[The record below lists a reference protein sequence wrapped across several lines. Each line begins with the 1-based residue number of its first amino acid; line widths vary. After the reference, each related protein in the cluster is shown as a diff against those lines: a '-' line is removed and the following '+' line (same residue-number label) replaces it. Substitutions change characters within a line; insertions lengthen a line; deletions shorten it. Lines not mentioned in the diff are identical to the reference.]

1 MPVITLTSDI
11 GLKDYLVGAIKGQLL
26 QLCPGAQVIDIS
38 HQVSPFNFPQAA
50 YLCKAALP
58 HFPSGT
64 CHFILVNLFD
74 SPPDHFLAAR
84 HQGNFFILP
93 DNGLITMILDGLP
106 EEVVKL
112 VWKDQGPKDTIQI
125 IRQFGKAA
133 ADLQQGNPLS
143 GLGVPATAIVVR
155 NNLIPTISTNWME
168 GQVIYVDNFENVV
181 TNITREQFE
190 EQRKG
195 RGFRIFVMRN
205 EYITEISGNYPDVKE
220 SDKLALFNTA
230 GYLEIAINKGNAAGL
245 FGLQPSTRERTQ
257 KDDFFQNRLFYQ
269 TVRIEFE

>member
-26 QLCPGAQVIDIS
+26 QLCPGCPVIDIS
-38 HQVSPFNFPQAA
+38 HQVSPFNFHQAA

-58 HFPSGT
+58 HFPAGT

-74 SPPDHFLAAR
+74 SPPDHFLVAS
-84 HQGNFFILP
+84 HQGNYFFCA
-93 DNGLITMILDGLP
+93 DNGLITMILDGMP
-106 EEVVKL
+106 EESVYL
-112 VWKDQGPKDTIQI
+112 PWKSQDQKDTIQI
-125 IRQFGKAA
+125 IRRFGEAA
-133 ADLQQGNPLS
+133 NSLQQGKPLN
-143 GLGVPATAIVVR
+143 GLGVPATRIMVR
-155 NNLIPTISTNWME
+155 NNLVPTISTNWME
-168 GQVIYVDNFENVV
+168 GQVIYVDNFENVI

-190 EQRKG
+190 QQRRG

-205 EYITEISGNYPDVKE
+205 EYITEISGSYPDVKE

-245 FGLQPSTRERTQ
+245 FGLQPSTREKSQ